1 MMTLTHQTKI
11 AFQVIVDDD
20 TGTVVNFL
28 TALTVFIEMFISFIQ
43 GVSSVVLLVSD
54 IIEAVS
60 FTFTM
65 WGIGLRSLAYGVGVK
80 L

>member
-28 TALTVFIEMFISFIQ
+28 TALTVLIGMLVRFVQMM
-43 GVSSVVLLVSD
+43 SSAILLVSD
-54 IIEAVS
+54 IVEAIN
-60 FTFTM
+60 FTATV